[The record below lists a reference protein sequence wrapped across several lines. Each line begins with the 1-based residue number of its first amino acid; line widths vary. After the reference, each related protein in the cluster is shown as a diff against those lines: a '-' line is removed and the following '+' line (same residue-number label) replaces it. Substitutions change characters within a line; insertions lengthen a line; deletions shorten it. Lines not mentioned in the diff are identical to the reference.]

1 MIPLIIFCLLAG
13 LISAAL
19 TMLDVIS
26 ESREPFEAISTR
38 EVGILYLVNVI
49 VAGLVTYALY
59 LANRIPL
66 SFLAWT
72 GVVLGYPLLTHTK
85 IFTVRG
91 KTAEESISVG
101 FEAVYQQ
108 VSKLLRPGIDKSID
122 ERGSRLL
129 ATFKAVPMDKIVD
142 RAKDYIT
149 PKDIPQKQE
158 VMNWLDERKNEAD
171 QNPELADENKRAIFI
186 KIQDIGG
193 YRGIRYIL
201 RG

>member
-1 MIPLIIFCLLAG
+1 MITIIIFCLLAG
-13 LISAAL
+13 LVSAAL
-19 TMLDVIS
+19 TILDVIS
-26 ESREPFEAISTR
+26 ESEEPLEAISTR
-38 EVGILYLVNVI
+38 EVGILYLVNIVI
-49 VAGLVTYALY
+49 AGLITYALY
-59 LANRIPL
+59 MANRIQL
-66 SFLAWT
+66 NLLAWI

-85 IFTVRG
+85 IFTVKG

-108 VSKLLRPGIDKSID
+108 ANKLLRPGITKSIE

-129 ATFKAVPMDKIVD
+129 AAFKAMPMDKIVD

-158 VMNWLDERKNEAD
+158 IMNWLDERKVEAE
-171 QNPELADENKRAIFI
+171 QNPERAGENKRAIFI

-193 YRGIRYIL
+193 YRGVKYVL

>member
-1 MIPLIIFCLLAG
+1 LLA
-13 LISAAL
+13 A
-19 TMLDVIS
+19 
-26 ESREPFEAISTR
+26 
-38 EVGILYLVNVI
+38 
-49 VAGLVTYALY
+49 
-59 LANRIPL
+59 
-66 SFLAWT
+66 
-72 GVVLGYPLLTHTK
+72 
-85 IFTVRG
+85 
-91 KTAEESISVG
+91 
-101 FEAVYQQ
+101 
-108 VSKLLRPGIDKSID
+108 
-122 ERGSRLL
+122 
-129 ATFKAVPMDKIVD
+129 FKAMPMDKIVG

>member
-1 MIPLIIFCLLAG
+1 
-13 LISAAL
+13 
-19 TMLDVIS
+19 MLDVIS

-49 VAGLVTYALY
+49 IAGLITYGLY
-59 LANRIPL
+59 LVNRIQL
-66 SFLAWT
+66 GFVAWI
-72 GVVLGYPLLTHTK
+72 GIVLGYPLLTHTK

-101 FEAVYQQ
+101 FEAIYQQ
-108 VSKLLRPGIDKSID
+108 VSKLLRPGIDKSVE

-129 ATFKAVPMDKIVD
+129 AAFKAMPMDKIVG

-158 VMNWLDERKNEAD
+158 IMNWLDERKNEAD

>member
-49 VAGLVTYALY
+49 VAGLITYALY

-91 KTAEESISVG
+91 ETAEESISVG

-129 ATFKAVPMDKIVD
+129 ATFKAMPMDKIVD